1 MSVSSEPAVG
11 PLQLLIVGFETLD
24 RLRGD
29 IARELRDLR
38 GRGLVRVLDA
48 RLVSRDAEG
57 ALTEV
62 DLNQLIGEPVLSAER
77 PAAHLLGLNGAGHLD
92 AAGRF
97 EPEAFHA
104 TAGFAV
110 DDLRRLTDA
119 IPNGEH
125 AAVVLVEHV
134 WARRLRQTIRE
145 AGGLLL
151 AQGMLT
157 PEVVMIAGAE
167 LEARADAEAA
177 IELAEAARGAALL
190 EALATLAPAGGPP
203 APPEARTGAAI
214 GVVRA
219 LVNAG
224 FVREAEAGDAVD
236 ALAQAGIV
244 EAALL
249 QGAAAEAEDLLA
261 KLEPGTADPGD
272 DLLSRPFD
280 PRDGEPPES

>member
-1 MSVSSEPAVG
+1 M
-11 PLQLLIVGFETLD
+11 
-24 RLRGD
+24 
-29 IARELRDLR
+29 
-38 GRGLVRVLDA
+38 VRVLDA
-48 RLVSRDAEG
+48 RLASRDRDG

-62 DLNQLIGEPVLSAER
+62 DLNQLIGEPVLALER

-92 AAGRF
+92 AAGEF
-97 EPEAFHA
+97 QPEAFHA
-104 TAGFAV
+104 TAGFTV
-110 DDLRRLTDA
+110 EDLRSLTDA

-134 WARRLRQTIRE
+134 WARRLRQTVRE

-167 LEARADAEAA
+167 LQARADAEAA

-203 APPEARTGAAI
+203 PPPEARTGAAV

-219 LVNAG
+219 LVSAG
-224 FVREAEAGDAVD
+224 FVREAEAGEAVD

-261 KLEPGTADPGD
+261 KLEPGRVDPGD
-272 DLLSRPFD
+272 DLLARL
-280 PRDGEPPES
+280 RDADNDEPPVS

>member
-1 MSVSSEPAVG
+1 MG
-11 PLQLLIVGFETLD
+11 PLQLLIVGFDSLD

-48 RLVSRDAEG
+48 RLVSRDREG

-62 DLNQLIGEPVLSAER
+62 DLNQLIGDPVVSVER
-77 PAAHLLGLNGAGHLD
+77 PAAHLLGLNGAKHIDGT
-92 AAGRF
+92 GEF
-97 EPEAFHA
+97 QPEAFHA
-104 TAGFAV
+104 TAGFALE
-110 DDLRRLTDA
+110 DLRRLTDA

-134 WARRLRQTIRE
+134 WARHLRQTVRA

-167 LEARADAEAA
+167 LQARADAEAA

-190 EALATLAPAGGPP
+190 EALATLAPGGGPP
-203 APPEARTGAAI
+203 PPPEARTGAAV

-224 FVREAEAGDAVD
+224 FVHAADAGEAVD

-261 KLEPGTADPGD
+261 KLEPREVDPDD
-272 DLLSRPFD
+272 DLLARLEGRNPEG
-280 PRDGEPPES
+280 GEPREP